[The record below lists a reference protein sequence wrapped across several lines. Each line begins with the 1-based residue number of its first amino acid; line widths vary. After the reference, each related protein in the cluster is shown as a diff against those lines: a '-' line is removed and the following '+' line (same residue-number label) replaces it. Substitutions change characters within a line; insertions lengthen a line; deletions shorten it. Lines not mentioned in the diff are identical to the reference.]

1 MLWHADPNGAAH
13 LPDTLRT
20 ANRDRF
26 LSFIRQRPALMG
38 VLNVTPDSFSDGG
51 QYASPQAALRRAHE
65 MAAQGCAILDI
76 GGESTRPGHLRVD
89 EAEELARVLPVIAHI
104 RQEIALP
111 LSIDTT
117 KPNVARKAAER
128 GVEVINDVW
137 GLQADPEMAHVAA
150 ETESAVV
157 VMHNRAHIDAQ
168 LDIFADFRRF
178 FDRSLEIAERAGVD
192 RDRILLDPGIGFG
205 KTLEQN
211 LASIWGL
218 GRLREYGLPILLG
231 LSRKSFIGKVVGA
244 SVDRRL
250 TGTVAS
256 NMVGLMR
263 GAAVL
268 RVHDLAEH
276 REALAL
282 FNALKATGDD

>member
-1 MLWHADPNGAAH
+1 
-13 LPDTLRT
+13 LPDTLRI

-26 LSFIRQRPALMG
+26 LASIRQRPALMG

-51 QYASPQAALRRAHE
+51 QHASLGAALRRAHE

-76 GGESTRPGHLRVD
+76 GGESTRPGHARVD
-89 EAEELARVLPVIAHI
+89 EAEELTRVLPVIAQI
-104 RQEIALP
+104 RREIALP

-117 KPNVARKAAER
+117 KPKVARKAAEL
-128 GVEVINDVW
+128 GVEMINDVW
-137 GLQADPEMAHVAA
+137 GLQADPEMARVVA

-157 VMHNRAHIDAQ
+157 VMHNRAQIEAG
-168 LDIFADFRRF
+168 LDIFDDFRRF
-178 FDRSLEIAERAGVD
+178 FDRSLELAEQAGVA
-192 RDRILLDPGIGFG
+192 REKILLDPGIGFG
-205 KTLEQN
+205 KTLQQN
-211 LASIWGL
+211 LAAIWGL
-218 GRLREYGLPILLG
+218 ERLSEYGLPILLG

-250 TGTVAS
+250 TGTIAS
-256 NMVGLMR
+256 NMVGLLR

-268 RVHDLAEH
+268 RVHDIAEH

-282 FNALKATGDD
+282 FDALKGSGDD

>member
-1 MLWHADPNGAAH
+1 M
-13 LPDTLRT
+13 PDTLRL

-26 LSFIRQRPALMG
+26 LASIRQRQALMG

-51 QYASPQAALRRAHE
+51 QHASPQAALRRAHE
-65 MAAQGCAILDI
+65 MAADGAAILDI
-76 GGESTRPGHLRVD
+76 GGESTRPGHVSVD
-89 EAEELARVLPVIAHI
+89 EAEELSRVLPVIAQI

-117 KPNVARKAAER
+117 KPNVARRAAQA

-137 GLQADPEMAHVAA
+137 GLQADPEMARVVA
-150 ETESAVV
+150 ETASAVV
-157 VMHNRAHIDAQ
+157 VMHNRASIDAS
-168 LDIFADFRRF
+168 LDIFDDFRRF
-178 FDRSLEIAERAGVD
+178 FDRSLEIAERAGVE
-192 RDRILLDPGIGFG
+192 RERILLDPGIGFG
-205 KTLEQN
+205 KSLQQN

-218 GRLREYGLPILLG
+218 NRLSEYGLPILLG

-244 SVDRRL
+244 SVDQRL
-250 TGTVAS
+250 TGTIAS

-268 RVHDLAEH
+268 RVHDVAEH

-282 FNALKATGDD
+282 FNALKGSADD

>member
-1 MLWHADPNGAAH
+1 
-13 LPDTLRT
+13 LPDTLRI

-26 LSFIRQRPALMG
+26 LASIRQRPALMG

-51 QYASPQAALRRAHE
+51 QHASPQAALRRAHE
-65 MAAQGCAILDI
+65 MAADGAAILDI
-76 GGESTRPGHLRVD
+76 GGESTRPGHVSVD
-89 EAEELARVLPVIAHI
+89 EAEELSRVLPVIAQI

-117 KPNVARKAAER
+117 KPNVARRAAQA

-137 GLQADPEMAHVAA
+137 GLQADPEMARVVA
-150 ETESAVV
+150 ETASAVV
-157 VMHNRAHIDAQ
+157 VMHNRASIDAS
-168 LDIFADFRRF
+168 LDIFDDFRRF
-178 FDRSLEIAERAGVD
+178 FDRSLEIAERAGVE
-192 RDRILLDPGIGFG
+192 RERILLDPGIGFG
-205 KTLEQN
+205 KSLQQN

-218 GRLREYGLPILLG
+218 NRLSEYGLPILLG

-244 SVDRRL
+244 SVDQRL
-250 TGTVAS
+250 TGTIAS

>member
-1 MLWHADPNGAAH
+1 
-13 LPDTLRT
+13 LPDTLRL

-26 LSFIRQRPALMG
+26 LASIRQRQALMG

-51 QYASPQAALRRAHE
+51 QHASPQAALRRAHE
-65 MAAQGCAILDI
+65 MAADGAAILDI
-76 GGESTRPGHLRVD
+76 GGESTRPGHVSVD
-89 EAEELARVLPVIAHI
+89 EAEELSRVLPVIAQI

-117 KPNVARKAAER
+117 KPNVARRAAQA

-137 GLQADPEMAHVAA
+137 GLQADPEMARVVA
-150 ETESAVV
+150 ETASAVV
-157 VMHNRAHIDAQ
+157 VMHNRASIDAS
-168 LDIFADFRRF
+168 LDIFDDFRRF
-178 FDRSLEIAERAGVD
+178 FDRSLEIAERAGVE
-192 RDRILLDPGIGFG
+192 RERILLDPGIGFG
-205 KTLEQN
+205 KSLQQN

-218 GRLREYGLPILLG
+218 NRLSEYGLPILLG

-244 SVDRRL
+244 SVDQRL
-250 TGTVAS
+250 TGTIAS

-268 RVHDLAEH
+268 RVHDVAEH

-282 FNALKATGDD
+282 FNALKGSADD

>member
-1 MLWHADPNGAAH
+1 M
-13 LPDTLRT
+13 PDTLRI

-26 LSFIRQRPALMG
+26 LASIRQRPALMG

-51 QYASPQAALRRAHE
+51 QHASPQAALRRAHE
-65 MAAQGCAILDI
+65 MAADGAAILDI
-76 GGESTRPGHLRVD
+76 GGESTRPGHVSVD
-89 EAEELARVLPVIAHI
+89 EAEELSRVLPVIAQI

-117 KPNVARKAAER
+117 KPNVARRAAQA

-137 GLQADPEMAHVAA
+137 GLQADPEMARVVA
-150 ETESAVV
+150 ETASAVV
-157 VMHNRAHIDAQ
+157 VMHNRASIDAS
-168 LDIFADFRRF
+168 LDIFDDFRRF
-178 FDRSLEIAERAGVD
+178 FDRSLEIAERAGVE
-192 RDRILLDPGIGFG
+192 RERILLDPGIGFG
-205 KTLEQN
+205 KSLQQN

-218 GRLREYGLPILLG
+218 NRLSEYGLPILLG

-244 SVDRRL
+244 SVDQRL
-250 TGTVAS
+250 TGTIAS